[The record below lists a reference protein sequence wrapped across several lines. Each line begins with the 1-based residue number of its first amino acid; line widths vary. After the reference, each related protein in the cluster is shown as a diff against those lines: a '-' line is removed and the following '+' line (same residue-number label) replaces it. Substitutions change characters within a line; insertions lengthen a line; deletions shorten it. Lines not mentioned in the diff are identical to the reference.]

1 MKKSSIDPD
10 FAKAIQEKIDKL
22 AGRMDDFIKIPGTKI
37 GIGWDSILGLLPG
50 IGDVLTLL
58 SQTYL
63 IFQAFRV
70 GVRKRVFAKM
80 LVNALIDVLVGAIP
94 GLGDLFDI
102 FWRSN
107 RRNADLIRD
116 EIAKIAEPSSNQDT
130 LKDN

>member
-1 MKKSSIDPD
+1 MKMSSIDPD